1 MRRTVICILLCLSV
15 SIAGAYERRD
25 ILLVEDVCANDS
37 IKGLSDSLSSVP
49 TKDQQLQISDE
60 QKLDERDKNDSLVIK
75 NLKDP
80 RFVKRGETKYIL
92 QDRYLEQGKTFSNW
106 LFDRMDVGIMS
117 GYSRMAP
124 RSEHEVKP
132 GVPLGIYL
140 KYNLNRLH
148 AVRLSYDRTRFEVE
162 GYGSELVHQ
171 RVDLDYM
178 LNLSSYLY
186 GHNAQRVMSV
196 LAVAGGGYISTKFRG
211 NIEPVWK
218 VQGGLNFD
226 FKLSPSSHL
235 FVEPYMAVATDQI
248 DHSVGSNAHRWDVM
262 YGVKA
267 GVGVNFNTKNTSLED
282 VNYNGNLF
290 WEFKQGLTLFSADEI
305 DIKESMGTSY
315 ALSIGKW
322 LDPYVGVRLSGTVR
336 DYCHVMETSLQKNVV
351 DFMVVPPYETK
362 ARTVMASGRLEL
374 LLDVLNF
381 FRGYRNQRHPTFAWQ
396 LSVGGEFGFIGKRV
410 LRDQDG
416 MEASLKTSYAG
427 FVAGSQFLFA
437 PDHNTA
443 LFVEPCVLV
452 ANYSHPY
459 TNAPDHKAK
468 FSDRVFGVN
477 VGVRVSHPTKKDRSI
492 AMAEEGGKSNVFKP
506 RNFGGVVLGSIRG
519 EKMKTIQADDK
530 MPLSVGLCVGREFA
544 PWTAFKLQVEY
555 QRMHTASMQQYGV
568 SDGTVYARPA
578 LFNEDY
584 TLVNAKLAYMLSLS
598 NLLQGYDSSRKL
610 NVFLEL
616 GPSYVHVL
624 KKEYSLYSKEM
635 AGGKNPKPIIEDEQ
649 GEGGSFAVLGG
660 LVCDLR
666 LGKKIH
672 VQLEPYGQVLTKPL
686 LYGGLSGRLN
696 KDFVMGVDV
705 GVTYN
710 F

>member
-60 QKLDERDKNDSLVIK
+60 QKLNERDKNDSLVIK

-235 FVEPYMAVATDQI
+235 FVEPYVAIASDQI
-248 DHSVGSNAHRWDVM
+248 DHSMTSNARRWDVL

-267 GVGVNFNTKNTSLED
+267 GVGVNFNYRADTLKQ

-290 WEFKQGLTLFSADEI
+290 WEFRQGLTLFNTDEI
-305 DIKESMGTSY
+305 GLKESMGTCY
-315 ALSIGKW
+315 TLSIGKW
-322 LDPYVGVRLSGTVR
+322 LDPYVGVRLSGSVSE
-336 DYCHVMETSLQKNVV
+336 YSHVSGSTLPMYSGS
-351 DFMVVPPYETK
+351 FMVVPSYEKK
-362 ARTVMASGRLEL
+362 ARSVLVGGRLEL
-374 LLDVLNF
+374 LVDVLNF
-381 FRGYRNQRHPTFAWQ
+381 FPKYRSVRHPKFAWQ
-396 LSVGGEFGFIGKRV
+396 LSVGGEFGFLGKKV
-410 LRDQDG
+410 LKDQNG
-416 MEASLKTSYAG
+416 HESALKTSYAG
-427 FVAGSQFLFA
+427 VVMGSQFLFA
-437 PDHNTA
+437 PDDCSA
-443 LFVEPCVLV
+443 LFLEPRVLV
-452 ANYSHPY
+452 ANYSRPY
-459 TNAPDHKAK
+459 TNEPDYKAK
-468 FSDRVFGVN
+468 FTDRVFSVN
-477 VGVRVSHPTKKDRSI
+477 VGVRVSHLSKDEQKKRRQI
-492 AMAEEGGKSNVFKP
+492 FEP
-506 RNFGGVVLGSIRG
+506 RLYVGIVAGSLRG
-519 EKMKTIQADDK
+519 EKVETYKADGKT
-530 MPLSVGLCVGREFA
+530 PLSVGLCVGKEFA
-544 PWTAFKLQVEY
+544 PLAAVKLQVEY
-555 QRMHTASMQQYGV
+555 QRTHTASMQRYSV
-568 SDGTVYARPA
+568 EEGTVYARPA
-578 LFNEDY
+578 LFNENH
-584 TLVNAKLAYMLSLS
+584 TVVNAKLAYMLNLS
-598 NLLQGYDSSRKL
+598 NLYQGYGLNRRL
-610 NVFLEL
+610 NVFFEL

-624 KKEYSLYSKEM
+624 KKEYSLYRKEM
-635 AGGKNPKPIIEDEQ
+635 SGGKNPKPVIDDEK
-649 GEGGSFAVLGG
+649 GEGGAFGFFGG
-660 LVCDLR
+660 VVADVR
-666 LGKKIH
+666 IGKKLH
-672 VQLEPYGQVLTKPL
+672 VLLEPYGQVLTKSL
-686 LYGGLSGRLN
+686 LYGGMSRKFN
-696 KDFVMGVDV
+696 QDFLMGVNV
-705 GVTYN
+705 SATYS